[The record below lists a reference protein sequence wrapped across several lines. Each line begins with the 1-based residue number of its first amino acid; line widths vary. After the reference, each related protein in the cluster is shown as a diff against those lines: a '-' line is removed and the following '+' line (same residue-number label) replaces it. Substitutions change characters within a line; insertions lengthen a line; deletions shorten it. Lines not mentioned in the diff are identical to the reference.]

1 MATLVTGAFGC
12 IGAWVCRRLLEA
24 GEKPVAF
31 DRGDDPWRLRV
42 ILGPEHLRDV
52 IMVKGDIADREKDGI
67 RQTLDEFAALQKAGR
82 LDARELEPA
91 K

>member
-1 MATLVTGAFGC
+1 M
-12 IGAWVCRRLLEA
+12 
-24 GEKPVAF
+24 
-31 DRGDDPWRLRV
+31 
-42 ILGPEHLRDV
+42 ILWPERLRDV

-82 LDARELEPA
+82 PDPRGLEPT